1 MTSHGHTTSCLLR
14 QIPCQTGSTTF
25 HRSYDNQAIV
35 SQIVKDVFK
44 HTNSESLQTD
54 TEQNVFSNPQ
64 MCHKVFIA
72 QTYVTPQNAHQPLS
86 MPFCLLGLY
95 LQACHSYTSV
105 ALPPPSLC
113 TAYQWSQS
121 VIPALKLRHTKI
133 THMTKHRHAP
143 CFSLLNSDL
152 VI

>member
-1 MTSHGHTTSCLLR
+1 MTSHSHTTSCLLR

-72 QTYVTPQNAHQPLS
+72 QTYVTPQNAH
-86 MPFCLLGLY
+86 
-95 LQACHSYTSV
+95 
-105 ALPPPSLC
+105 
-113 TAYQWSQS
+113 
-121 VIPALKLRHTKI
+121 
-133 THMTKHRHAP
+133 
-143 CFSLLNSDL
+143 
-152 VI
+152 